1 MQGLTN
7 NAAASYNNKKKAFSE
22 QRRNA
27 GESRDA
33 RRETGCRGKEPR
45 QPFFSRARR
54 IHWEGQVTGLASR
67 RDRRRK
73 EGWLSVLFGRSREEI
88 RRERAPRPAP
98 QPERDPIEERR
109 RILRESGPVTGNR
122 RPYSFQIDAD
132 AFRSERPSQPAARP
146 ANPQTARTQT
156 ASPRSQTR
164 SQPARPPQPRTTW
177 PQPVET
183 SRPAQNRTTWPRPV
197 QTARP
202 QQAPASR
209 PQAQRPAAHEVL
221 PEPYRSYY
229 AKVPKKPYYP
239 VAVPRPKPEP
249 ERPRPASY
257 SVSEIYGAPRCEN
270 SGFVEAPVFGS
281 ARPPQKAPA
290 VVSAPCPQPAAP
302 VPDEPPVSIWDR
314 LARASA
320 PAAVP
325 GEENGSCT
333 PPPVTRGE
341 PHPSPRERLTALV
354 SEAQAVPRPAAPAVE
369 AAAPAPVVE
378 TAAPAPVVEAAVPA
392 PVVETAAPA
401 PVVETAAPAPVV
413 EMAAPAPVVE
423 MAAPAPAVEAA
434 APAPVV
440 EMAAQVPAAEEVE
453 EETIWD
459 RLQRA
464 APVPSDRP
472 APLVRLSS
480 ETVVEAPETQ
490 SVFPEQDKSEAEL
503 PQGAAPAASEA
514 RHDTA
519 AVPSPTASPSPA
531 DGFAQ
536 TADPASAAGAAP
548 AASPSPATGFAQ
560 TADPVSAA
568 GAAPADAASAGT
580 SPADRTPS
588 ALNEREQAQALA
600 ALLSHAQ
607 GTPEEATHAPEAQSL
622 PFEPPI
628 LPPSGPGRYV
638 YVDNSDDWDEDPF
651 FTSWD
656 MEQFPEEDF
665 PDEAEE
671 DSGED
676 EALSGPDE
684 ETGSPLPAAETNETT
699 GAAGQQLTPNPDTA
713 AGQQST
719 PNPDAPAGQ
728 QLTPNPDTPAGQQL
742 TPNPDTPD
750 GQQLTPNPDTPD
762 GLLTTGSGAP
772 EPAGS
777 PALSAPQDSSA
788 PAPQTPPQAAAQPVR
803 PAPKQPTAVLPALP
817 TSFLTY
823 SPEPD
828 MDSVEEEL
836 NANGEK
842 LIETL
847 QSFGVRATML
857 EACRGPA
864 VTRYELQPAAGVKIS
879 KITNLADDI
888 AMNLAALGVRIEAPI
903 PGKAA
908 VGIEVP
914 NRKVSVVRMRELIES
929 PAFRRAES
937 PLTTV
942 LGRDIAGELVLADL
956 GKMPHLLIAGSTGSG
971 KSVCINSLIVSLLYK
986 STPQEVRFLM
996 IDPKVVEL
1004 GIYNGIPHLIVPV
1017 VTDPRKAAGA
1027 LNWAVTEMLRRY
1039 QQFAANN
1046 VRDLASYNRLAGE
1059 RGYIDEQGMR
1069 MEHMPQI
1076 VIIIDELADLMMAAP
1091 NEVEDS
1097 ICRLAQMARAAGM
1110 HLVIATQRPS
1120 VDVITGIIKANIPS
1134 RIAFAVSS
1142 QVDSRT
1148 ILDMGGA
1155 EKLLGRGDMLFSP
1168 LGVQKP
1174 MRVQGCFIDDREIE
1188 AVVDF
1193 IRKAASAEYD
1203 ESVMEEIERGGAAEQ
1218 TESSE
1223 EPEGDP
1229 MIPEAVRCVVEA
1241 GQASTSL
1248 LQRRLRLGYARAGR
1262 LVDEME
1268 QMGIVGPHE
1277 GSKPR
1282 QVLISW

>member
-1 MQGLTN
+1 M
-7 NAAASYNNKKKAFSE
+7 
-22 QRRNA
+22 
-27 GESRDA
+27 
-33 RRETGCRGKEPR
+33 
-45 QPFFSRARR
+45 
-54 IHWEGQVTGLASR
+54 TGLASR

-132 AFRSERPSQPAARP
+132 AFRSERPSRPAARP

-164 SQPARPPQPRTTW
+164 SQPARPTQPRTTW

-281 ARPPQKAPA
+281 ARPPQEAPA
-290 VVSAPCPQPAAP
+290 AVIPAPYPQPAAP

-314 LARASA
+314 LAHASA

-325 GEENGSCT
+325 GEEDGSRT

-354 SEAQAVPRPAAPAVE
+354 SEAQAVPRPAAPANETAAPAPAVEAAAPAPVVEAAAPAPVVE

-378 TAAPAPVVEAAVPA
+378 T
-392 PVVETAAPA
+392 
-401 PVVETAAPAPVV
+401 
-413 EMAAPAPVVE
+413 
-423 MAAPAPAVEAA
+423 A

-464 APVPSDRP
+464 APAPSDRP

-480 ETVVEAPETQ
+480 EPMPEVSAAPAPVLPAPAAQQEECG
-490 SVFPEQDKSEAEL
+490 SLKPEPSEAEPAF
-503 PQGAAPAASEA
+503 PQQDNPAAEL
-514 RHDTA
+514 
-519 AVPSPTASPSPA
+519 P
-531 DGFAQ
+531 
-536 TADPASAAGAAP
+536 
-548 AASPSPATGFAQ
+548 
-560 TADPVSAA
+560 
-568 GAAPADAASAGT
+568 
-580 SPADRTPS
+580 
-588 ALNEREQAQALA
+588 
-600 ALLSHAQ
+600 
-607 GTPEEATHAPEAQSL
+607 QSL

-676 EALSGPDE
+676 EGLSGPDE

-699 GAAGQQLTPNPDTA
+699 GAAGQQP
-713 AGQQST
+713 
-719 PNPDAPAGQ
+719 
-728 QLTPNPDTPAGQQL
+728 

-750 GQQLTPNPDTPD
+750 GQ
-762 GLLTTGSGAP
+762 LTTSSGAP

-777 PALSAPQDSSA
+777 PALSAPQDSSSPA

-1282 QVLISW
+1282 QVLISWQQYLEMAQNRGWES

>member
-1 MQGLTN
+1 M
-7 NAAASYNNKKKAFSE
+7 
-22 QRRNA
+22 
-27 GESRDA
+27 
-33 RRETGCRGKEPR
+33 
-45 QPFFSRARR
+45 
-54 IHWEGQVTGLASR
+54 TGLASR

-73 EGWLSVLFGRSREEI
+73 EGWLSVLFGRSREES

-132 AFRSERPSQPAARP
+132 AFRSGRPSQPAARP

-183 SRPAQNRTTWPRPV
+183 SRPAQNRTAWPQPL

-202 QQAPASR
+202 PHTPASR

-257 SVSEIYGAPRCEN
+257 SVSEIYGAPQCEN
-270 SGFVEAPVFGS
+270 SGFVEAPVPGS
-281 ARPPQKAPA
+281 ARPPQEAPA

-325 GEENGSCT
+325 GEEDGSRT

-354 SEAQAVPRPAAPAVE
+354 SEAQAVPRPAAPANETAVPAPVVE
-369 AAAPAPVVE
+369 AAAPAPVAE
-378 TAAPAPVVEAAVPA
+378 TA
-392 PVVETAAPA
+392 T
-401 PVVETAAPAPVV
+401 
-413 EMAAPAPVVE
+413 
-423 MAAPAPAVEAA
+423 
-434 APAPVV
+434 
-440 EMAAQVPAAEEVE
+440 QVPTAEEVE

-480 ETVVEAPETQ
+480 ETMPEASAAPAPVLPAPAAQQEECGSLKPE
-490 SVFPEQDKSEAEL
+490 PSEAEPAF
-503 PQGAAPAASEA
+503 PQQDNPAAEL
-514 RHDTA
+514 
-519 AVPSPTASPSPA
+519 P
-531 DGFAQ
+531 
-536 TADPASAAGAAP
+536 
-548 AASPSPATGFAQ
+548 
-560 TADPVSAA
+560 
-568 GAAPADAASAGT
+568 
-580 SPADRTPS
+580 
-588 ALNEREQAQALA
+588 
-600 ALLSHAQ
+600 
-607 GTPEEATHAPEAQSL
+607 QSL

-699 GAAGQQLTPNPDTA
+699 GAAGQQPTL
-713 AGQQST
+713 
-719 PNPDAPAGQ
+719 
-728 QLTPNPDTPAGQQL
+728 
-742 TPNPDTPD
+742 
-750 GQQLTPNPDTPD
+750 NPDTPD

-1188 AVVDF
+1188 AVVNF

-1282 QVLISW
+1282 QVLISWQQYLEMAQNRGWES

>member
-369 AAAPAPVVE
+369 
-378 TAAPAPVVEAAVPA
+378 
-392 PVVETAAPA
+392 TAAPA

-413 EMAAPAPVVE
+413 ET
-423 MAAPAPAVEAA
+423 A

-480 ETVVEAPETQ
+480 EPMPEASAAPAPVLPAPAAQQEECGSLKPE
-490 SVFPEQDKSEAEL
+490 PSEAEPAF
-503 PQGAAPAASEA
+503 PQQDNPAAEL
-514 RHDTA
+514 
-519 AVPSPTASPSPA
+519 P
-531 DGFAQ
+531 
-536 TADPASAAGAAP
+536 
-548 AASPSPATGFAQ
+548 
-560 TADPVSAA
+560 
-568 GAAPADAASAGT
+568 
-580 SPADRTPS
+580 
-588 ALNEREQAQALA
+588 
-600 ALLSHAQ
+600 
-607 GTPEEATHAPEAQSL
+607 QSL

-699 GAAGQQLTPNPDTA
+699 GAAGQQLTPNPDTP

-728 QLTPNPDTPAGQQL
+728 QLTPNPDTPAGQQLTPNPDTPDGQQL

-1282 QVLISW
+1282 QVLISWQQYLEMAQNRGWES

>member
-1 MQGLTN
+1 M
-7 NAAASYNNKKKAFSE
+7 
-22 QRRNA
+22 
-27 GESRDA
+27 
-33 RRETGCRGKEPR
+33 
-45 QPFFSRARR
+45 
-54 IHWEGQVTGLASR
+54 TGLASR

-132 AFRSERPSQPAARP
+132 AFRSGRPSQPAARP

-164 SQPARPPQPRTTW
+164 SQPARPTQPRTTW

-209 PQAQRPAAHEVL
+209 PQTQRPAAHEVL

-257 SVSEIYGAPRCEN
+257 SISEIYGAPQCEN
-270 SGFVEAPVFGS
+270 SGFVEAPVPGS
-281 ARPPQKAPA
+281 ARPPQEAPA
-290 VVSAPCPQPAAP
+290 AVIPAPCPQPAAP

-325 GEENGSCT
+325 GEEDGSRT

-354 SEAQAVPRPAAPAVE
+354 SEAQAVPRPAAPAN
-369 AAAPAPVVE
+369 
-378 TAAPAPVVEAAVPA
+378 
-392 PVVETAAPA
+392 ETAAPA

-413 EMAAPAPVVE
+413 EA
-423 MAAPAPAVEAA
+423 
-434 APAPVV
+434 
-440 EMAAQVPAAEEVE
+440 AAQVPAAEEVE

-472 APLVRLSS
+472 APLVRFSS
-480 ETVVEAPETQ
+480 EPMPEASAAPAPVLPAPAAQQEECGSLKPE
-490 SVFPEQDKSEAEL
+490 PSEAEPAF
-503 PQGAAPAASEA
+503 PQQDNPAAEL
-514 RHDTA
+514 
-519 AVPSPTASPSPA
+519 P
-531 DGFAQ
+531 
-536 TADPASAAGAAP
+536 
-548 AASPSPATGFAQ
+548 
-560 TADPVSAA
+560 
-568 GAAPADAASAGT
+568 
-580 SPADRTPS
+580 
-588 ALNEREQAQALA
+588 
-600 ALLSHAQ
+600 
-607 GTPEEATHAPEAQSL
+607 QSL

-699 GAAGQQLTPNPDTA
+699 GAAGQQLTPNPDA
-713 AGQQST
+713 
-719 PNPDAPAGQ
+719 
-728 QLTPNPDTPAGQQL
+728 
-742 TPNPDTPD
+742 
-750 GQQLTPNPDTPD
+750 PD

-777 PALSAPQDSSA
+777 PALSAPQDSSSPA

-1282 QVLISW
+1282 QVLISWQQYLEMAQNRGWES

>member
-1 MQGLTN
+1 M
-7 NAAASYNNKKKAFSE
+7 
-22 QRRNA
+22 
-27 GESRDA
+27 
-33 RRETGCRGKEPR
+33 
-45 QPFFSRARR
+45 
-54 IHWEGQVTGLASR
+54 TGLASR

-73 EGWLSVLFGRSREEI
+73 EGWLSVLFGRSREES

-177 PQPVET
+177 PQPIET
-183 SRPAQNRTTWPRPV
+183 SRPVQSRTAWPRPV

-257 SVSEIYGAPRCEN
+257 SISEIYGAPQCEN
-270 SGFVEAPVFGS
+270 SGFVEAPVPGS
-281 ARPPQKAPA
+281 ARPLQEAPA
-290 VVSAPCPQPAAP
+290 AVIPAPCPQPAAP

-325 GEENGSCT
+325 GEEDGSRT

-354 SEAQAVPRPAAPAVE
+354 SEAQAVPRPAAPAN
-369 AAAPAPVVE
+369 E
-378 TAAPAPVVEAAVPA
+378 TAAPAPV
-392 PVVETAAPA
+392 
-401 PVVETAAPAPVV
+401 
-413 EMAAPAPVVE
+413 
-423 MAAPAPAVEAA
+423 VEAA

-464 APVPSDRP
+464 APAPSDRP

-480 ETVVEAPETQ
+480 EPMPEASAAPAPVLPAPAAQQEECGSLKPE
-490 SVFPEQDKSEAEL
+490 PSEAEPAF
-503 PQGAAPAASEA
+503 PQQDNPAAEL
-514 RHDTA
+514 
-519 AVPSPTASPSPA
+519 P
-531 DGFAQ
+531 
-536 TADPASAAGAAP
+536 
-548 AASPSPATGFAQ
+548 
-560 TADPVSAA
+560 
-568 GAAPADAASAGT
+568 
-580 SPADRTPS
+580 
-588 ALNEREQAQALA
+588 
-600 ALLSHAQ
+600 
-607 GTPEEATHAPEAQSL
+607 QSL

-699 GAAGQQLTPNPDTA
+699 GAAGQQP
-713 AGQQST
+713 
-719 PNPDAPAGQ
+719 
-728 QLTPNPDTPAGQQL
+728 
-742 TPNPDTPD
+742 
-750 GQQLTPNPDTPD
+750 TPNPDTPD

-1282 QVLISW
+1282 QVLISWQQYLEMAQNRGWES

>member
-1 MQGLTN
+1 M
-7 NAAASYNNKKKAFSE
+7 
-22 QRRNA
+22 
-27 GESRDA
+27 
-33 RRETGCRGKEPR
+33 
-45 QPFFSRARR
+45 
-54 IHWEGQVTGLASR
+54 TGLASR

-132 AFRSERPSQPAARP
+132 AFRSGRPSQPAARP

-156 ASPRSQTR
+156 ASPQSQTR

-183 SRPAQNRTTWPRPV
+183 SRPAQNRTTWPRPL

-202 QQAPASR
+202 PHTPASR
-209 PQAQRPAAHEVL
+209 PQTQRPAAHEVL

-270 SGFVEAPVFGS
+270 SGFVEAPVS
-281 ARPPQKAPA
+281 ASALPRQEAPA
-290 VVSAPCPQPAAP
+290 AVAPAPRPQPAAP
-302 VPDEPPVSIWDR
+302 ASEEAPVSIWDR
-314 LARASA
+314 LARAAA
-320 PAAVP
+320 PAAAP
-325 GEENGSCT
+325 GKEDGSRT

-354 SEAQAVPRPAAPAVE
+354 SEAQAVPRPAAPANEAAAPAPAVE

-378 TAAPAPVVEAAVPA
+378 TAAPAPVVEAA
-392 PVVETAAPA
+392 APA
-401 PVVETAAPAPVV
+401 PVVEA
-413 EMAAPAPVVE
+413 
-423 MAAPAPAVEAA
+423 AAPAPAVEA
-434 APAPVV
+434 
-440 EMAAQVPAAEEVE
+440 AAQVPAAEEVE

-480 ETVVEAPETQ
+480 ETVVEVPETQ
-490 SVFPEQDKSEAEL
+490 SVFPEQDTSEAEL

-514 RHDTA
+514 QHD
-519 AVPSPTASPSPA
+519 VI
-531 DGFAQ
+531 
-536 TADPASAAGAAP
+536 
-548 AASPSPATGFAQ
+548 
-560 TADPVSAA
+560 
-568 GAAPADAASAGT
+568 
-580 SPADRTPS
+580 
-588 ALNEREQAQALA
+588 A

-607 GTPEEATHAPEAQSL
+607 GTPEKATHAPEAQSL

-676 EALSGPDE
+676 EGLSGPDE
-684 ETGSPLPAAETNETT
+684 ETGSLLPAAETNETT
-699 GAAGQQLTPNPDTA
+699 GAAGQQLTPNPDA
-713 AGQQST
+713 
-719 PNPDAPAGQ
+719 
-728 QLTPNPDTPAGQQL
+728 
-742 TPNPDTPD
+742 
-750 GQQLTPNPDTPD
+750 PD
-762 GLLTTGSGAP
+762 GLLTTGSGTP

-777 PALSAPQDSSA
+777 PALSAPQDSSSPA

-1282 QVLISW
+1282 QVLISWQQYLEMAQNRGWES

>member
-1 MQGLTN
+1 M
-7 NAAASYNNKKKAFSE
+7 
-22 QRRNA
+22 
-27 GESRDA
+27 
-33 RRETGCRGKEPR
+33 
-45 QPFFSRARR
+45 
-54 IHWEGQVTGLASR
+54 TGLASR

-164 SQPARPPQPRTTW
+164 SQPARPAQPRTTW

-183 SRPAQNRTTWPRPV
+183 SRPVQNRTAWPQPI

-202 QQAPASR
+202 PQAPASR

-257 SVSEIYGAPRCEN
+257 SVSEIYGAPQCEN
-270 SGFVEAPVFGS
+270 SGFVEAPVPGS
-281 ARPPQKAPA
+281 ARPLQEAPA
-290 VVSAPCPQPAAP
+290 AVIPAPCPQPAAP

-325 GEENGSCT
+325 GEENGSRT

-354 SEAQAVPRPAAPAVE
+354 SEAQAVPRPAAPADAE
-369 AAAPAPVVE
+369 AVPAPAVE
-378 TAAPAPVVEAAVPA
+378 TAAPAL
-392 PVVETAAPA
+392 VVET
-401 PVVETAAPAPVV
+401 
-413 EMAAPAPVVE
+413 
-423 MAAPAPAVEAA
+423 A

-480 ETVVEAPETQ
+480 EPMPEASAAPAPVLPAPAAQQEECGSLKPE
-490 SVFPEQDKSEAEL
+490 PSEAEPAF
-503 PQGAAPAASEA
+503 PQQDNPAAEL
-514 RHDTA
+514 
-519 AVPSPTASPSPA
+519 P
-531 DGFAQ
+531 
-536 TADPASAAGAAP
+536 
-548 AASPSPATGFAQ
+548 
-560 TADPVSAA
+560 
-568 GAAPADAASAGT
+568 
-580 SPADRTPS
+580 
-588 ALNEREQAQALA
+588 
-600 ALLSHAQ
+600 
-607 GTPEEATHAPEAQSL
+607 QSL

-676 EALSGPDE
+676 EGLSGPDE

-699 GAAGQQLTPNPDTA
+699 GAAGQQP
-713 AGQQST
+713 
-719 PNPDAPAGQ
+719 
-728 QLTPNPDTPAGQQL
+728 

-750 GQQLTPNPDTPD
+750 GQ
-762 GLLTTGSGAP
+762 LTTSSGAP

-777 PALSAPQDSSA
+777 PALSAPQDSSSPA

-1188 AVVDF
+1188 AVVNF

-1282 QVLISW
+1282 QVLISWQQYLEMAQNRGWES